1 MQISNERHTDTVLD
15 AALRDVSATLS
26 ETLKRLIRMHV
37 DEIEKHVVLMCSNT
51 LAHNEKVINAANR
64 FSMFPKSGL
73 VRQQTVMVR
82 LINRLEL
89 IQERFKD
96 DASAAGLLKVVEI
109 NLPHVKEGEQKMAEL
124 IKSKG
129 EV

>member
-1 MQISNERHTDTVLD
+1 MKISNKRHAETILD
-15 AALRDVSATLS
+15 IAIKDLNVALS
-26 ETLKRLIRMHV
+26 EALQHIIKVHAV
-37 DEIEKHVVLMCSNT
+37 DIEKHVALMCDKT
-51 LAHNEKVINAANR
+51 LAHNEKVIHAGNR

-82 LINRLEL
+82 LIERLEL
-89 IQERFKD
+89 IQVRFKD
-96 DASAAGLLKVVEI
+96 NKDAKGLLKVVEV
-109 NLPHVKEGEQKMAEL
+109 NLPHIKEGELKIVEL